1 MGIRSFKLSLGL
13 LAGAVLALAGCASS
27 PSVAPQSGGASA
39 ASSGSGTSSTPQAA
53 LADDKITLALLVPQS
68 GGSKAT
74 QLGKAMANAARMGAA
89 ELRDPDVTLKVY
101 DTAGNPATAAQVA
114 SRAISDGADIIL
126 GPLYASA
133 TKSVAPI
140 ASGSGLK
147 VLSFSTD
154 VTAAGGNVWV
164 TGFLPQM
171 EAARVLSYATS
182 QGYGDVGVFY
192 PATPYGDAAMQG
204 AREASAAGKTVVVG
218 DTAFAPGFAGIQE
231 ASPQFAASAAGASAV
246 LIATGGSDLNS
257 AGAFLDFNNFDPK
270 VVKFLGLGQWYSG
283 STLKEL
289 TLKGGWFP
297 APDPLLSNNFSN
309 RYAAQ
314 FGAKPPLLAVL
325 GYDAVQIAGQAVKS
339 SRATGVGD
347 AFSDLV
353 MTRPSG
359 FNGALGLVR
368 LKPDGRSQ
376 RALAIL
382 EVDSR
387 SFRTVDPAPTSF
399 AFGS

>member
-1 MGIRSFKLSLGL
+1 MGIRSFKLSLCV
-13 LAGAVLALAGCASS
+13 LAGAVLVLAGCASS
-27 PSVAPQSGGASA
+27 PSVAPGSGGASA
-39 ASSGSGTSSTPQAA
+39 ASSGSAAPATPQTPAI
-53 LADDKITLALLVPQS
+53 DNKITLALLVPQS
-68 GGSKAT
+68 GANQAT

-89 ELRDPDVTLKVY
+89 DLRDPVVTLKVY
-101 DTAGNPATAAQVA
+101 DTAGDPATAARVA
-114 SRAISDGADIIL
+114 QRAIGDGADIIL

-133 TKSVAPI
+133 TKSVAPV

-204 AREASAAGKTVVVG
+204 AREASAAGRTVIVG
-218 DTAFAPGFAGIQE
+218 DMAFAPGFEGIQE
-231 ASPQFAASAAGASAV
+231 AAPQFAASAAGASTV
-246 LIATGGSDLNS
+246 LIATGGADLNS

-270 VVKFLGLGQWYSG
+270 VIKFLGLGQWYSG

-289 TLKGGWFP
+289 TLRGGWFP
-297 APDPLLSNNFSN
+297 APDPLLSSNFSN

-314 FGAKPPLLAVL
+314 FGTKPPLLAVL
-325 GYDAVQIAGQAVKS
+325 GYDAVQIAGQAVRLNS
-339 SRATGVGD
+339 ATGAGD
-347 AFSDLV
+347 AFSDAV
-353 MTRPSG
+353 MTRPGG
-359 FNGALGLVR
+359 FNGALGIVR
-368 LKPDGRSQ
+368 LTPDGRSE